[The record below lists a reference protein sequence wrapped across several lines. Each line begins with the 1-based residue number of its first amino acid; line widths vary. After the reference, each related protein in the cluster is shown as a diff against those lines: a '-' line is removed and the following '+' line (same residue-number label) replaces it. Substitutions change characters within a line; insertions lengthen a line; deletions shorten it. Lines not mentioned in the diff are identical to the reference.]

1 MKNAL
6 WQFAAPVLAQ
16 NQMILK
22 IVRSE
27 TIGANEWAV
36 YLACGFG
43 LGAVLWLIAARRYHN
58 EKLAVS
64 A

>member
-1 MKNAL
+1 VP
-6 WQFAAPVLAQ
+6 FLAQ

-27 TIGANEWAV
+27 TIGATEWGV

-43 LGAVLWLIAARRYHN
+43 MGAALWWIAARRYHN